1 MSSEFQLV
9 PLLMLAPV
17 LLAVGYFDLRYL
29 RIPNILSLI
38 GLGIF
43 ALTFPLLGWSETGAR
58 LLIAAA
64 VLLVGT
70 LAFAARLFGGGDVK
84 ILSVLMLFIPSG
96 SLMLYSWG
104 FSAAMMLGILFVL
117 VLRRTPVVRHSSWKG
132 IRSKGKF
139 PMGISIA
146 LSGLVHPIAV
156 QLVS

>member
-1 MSSEFQLV
+1 MTGYIQLV

-17 LLAVGYFDLRYL
+17 LVAVGYFDLRYL
-29 RIPNILSLI
+29 RIPNLLSLI

-43 ALTFPLLGWSETGAR
+43 ALSFPLLGWSEVGTR
-58 LLIAAA
+58 LGVAAA

-104 FSAAMMLGILFVL
+104 FSAALILGILLVL
-117 VLRRTPVVRHSSWKG
+117 VLRRTPVVRHSSWEG
-132 IRSKGKF
+132 IRSHGKF

-146 LSGLVHPIAV
+146 LSGLFHPVAI
-156 QLVS
+156 QLIS

>member
-1 MSSEFQLV
+1 MSGGFQLV
-9 PLLMLAPV
+9 SLLMLAPV
-17 LLAVGYFDLRYL
+17 LLAVAYFDLRYL

-43 ALTFPLLGWSETGAR
+43 ALTFPLLGWSETLAR
-58 LLIAAA
+58 LAVAAA

-104 FSAAMMLGILFVL
+104 FSAAMMLGILIVL

-146 LSGLVHPIAV
+146 LSGLVHPITV
-156 QLVS
+156 QLIS